1 MVELFI
7 NIRDNIIFFLSLFPI
22 FAIKS
27 NFKTLELFLIIILF
41 IILCFLNFFLLKI
54 LNKYKVTRLLYKSAI
69 LAYGFDNHL
78 GLFNG
83 LIQPNIN
90 FFFKYFNIVYIPSL
104 LIIISLFLFICFCQ
118 LKFNENNVSKI
129 FTITLLTIFSFN
141 IFDNTKSHKS
151 VPFFEK
157 EIIENFDK
165 TTFVMIWD
173 EMSGLDSL
181 SSSTTSGKEVNK
193 NFEALFAKYN
203 FDYFPS
209 AFSSSENSVASI
221 TSLLNFKEKFKD
233 IKGKAVNPS
242 KNYFVEYDV
251 NQNLF
256 FQKFESISVIQ
267 NIHLNYCNQKNVL
280 KCYQYNPL
288 NLDQINAETDM
299 LSKIISSWSLNGS
312 IIGKFVW
319 RSLKQINLINSTLEP
334 EGEKLFIENILNYS
348 AIDLLSKK
356 FDLVFMHLLVPH
368 KPYGFNKKCNYETKL
383 SNLNIFMT
391 KEEHIL
397 QHNIERNCVVKFI
410 DHILKK
416 IDSIDNFKII
426 IVSDHG
432 SRITKDKNS
441 SLSSIFAYKDF
452 FKNSHNLRS
461 DKSSIQTLFRKINDE

>member
-1 MVELFI
+1 M
-7 NIRDNIIFFLSLFPI
+7 NIRDNVIFFLSFFPI
-22 FAIKS
+22 FVIKS
-27 NFKTLELFLIIILF
+27 NFKTLELFLILILF
-41 IILCFLNFFLLKI
+41 VILCFFNFFLLKI
-54 LNKYKVTRLLYKSAI
+54 LNKYNVTRLLYKSAI

-83 LIQPNIN
+83 LIQPNIG
-90 FFFKYFNIVYIPSL
+90 FFLKHFSIIYIPSL
-104 LIIISLFLFICFCQ
+104 LIIISLFLFIFFCQ
-118 LKFNENNVSKI
+118 LKFSENNISKI

-157 EIIENFDK
+157 EIVRDFDK

-181 SSSTTSGKEVNK
+181 SSSTISGKEVNE
-193 NFEALFAKYN
+193 NFEALFKKYN

-267 NIHLNYCNQKNVL
+267 NIHLNYCNHKNVL

-288 NLDQINAETDM
+288 NLDQINAETDK

-319 RSLKQINLINSTLEP
+319 RSLKQLNLINSTLEP
-334 EGEKLFIENILNYS
+334 EGEKLFVKNILDYS
-348 AIDLLSKK
+348 ANDLLSKK
-356 FDLVFMHLLVPH
+356 FDLVFVHLLVPH

-391 KEEHIL
+391 KNEHIL
-397 QHNIERNCVVKFI
+397 QHNIERKCVIKLI

-416 IDSIDNFKII
+416 IDLIDNFKII
-426 IVSDHG
+426 IFSDHG
-432 SRITKDKNS
+432 SRITKDKSS

-452 FKNSHNLRS
+452 FKNYHNLRS